1 MRIIRNHIEKDTSRL
16 LIVIICIGISSCD
29 PFLDEIPDNRVELN
43 TLDKAAQLLTNG
55 YSIASPAFTDWM
67 TDDVQFT
74 VGTTIRPSQLQIYN
88 WEEVDNGGPDELD
101 TPDFFWF
108 QAYQAIAHANEVLA
122 VLDDLPAVNDEDAI
136 KKDALEGE
144 AKLIRAYSHFM
155 LVNMFGEHYDQDD
168 SRNDL
173 GVPYIKNPE
182 TTFIQQ
188 YERESV
194 RKVYGEIEDDLLD
207 GLDLI
212 RDNFFLNSGKYHF
225 NRNAALAFASRFY
238 LWRGISGSASD
249 LQESLQYSNEL
260 LGSNPSAF
268 VRDMTSLEFL
278 RAKSSITGYPQL
290 YSSPDQSANLLLMR
304 KISLVQR
311 TDFGF
316 AASNDFYN
324 ALFGQ
329 NPLPGTTDEREN
341 PAFVK
346 GLDLSGDRGLFPVRY
361 ESLFERSSLNS
372 NVGTPYHIGLMFR
385 GEEVLFNRIECNIFL
400 GNNQAAIDDLNAL
413 FERRYSG
420 GNTEVTLESLRTFI
434 GVENDP
440 SFSDF
445 LVLFNVLIIEKRK
458 EFLAQGMRWFDAKRW
473 GIEIDHDQ
481 ADGSITTLEFG
492 DPRWVLQLPNSAI
505 EVGGLEPNPR

>member
-1 MRIIRNHIEKDTSRL
+1 MSNRRNHIRRVL
-16 LIVIICIGISSCD
+16 ARNFIIFLAFGIVSCD

-67 TDDVQFT
+67 TDDVQYT
-74 VGTTIRPSQLQIYN
+74 LGTTIRPSQLEIYN
-88 WEEVDNGGPDELD
+88 WEEVDNGGPNEVD

-108 QAYQAIAHANEVLA
+108 ETYQAIAHANEVLK
-122 VLDDLPAVNDEDAI
+122 VLDELPVSSDEDLI
-136 KKDALEGE
+136 RKDALEGE

-155 LVNMFGEHYDQDD
+155 LVNMFGEHFDNET
-168 SRNDL
+168 SRDDL
-173 GVPYIKNPE
+173 GVPYIKDPE

-207 GLDLI
+207 GLELI
-212 RDNFFLNSGKYHF
+212 SDNFFLNSGKYHF
-225 NRNAALAFASRFY
+225 NKNAALAFASRFY
-238 LWRGISGSASD
+238 LYKFDIR
-249 LQESLQYSNEL
+249 ESLKYSNEL
-260 LGSNPSAF
+260 LGSNPTAF
-268 VRDMTSLEFL
+268 VRDMTSPTFL
-278 RAKSSITGYPQL
+278 QAKSSITGYPQL

-311 TDFGF
+311 TDFAF
-316 AASNDFYN
+316 AASNDFYS

-346 GLDLSGDRGLFPVRY
+346 GLDLAGDRGLFPVRY

-385 GEEVLFNRIECNIFL
+385 GEEVLLNRIECNIYL
-400 GNNQAAIDDLNAL
+400 NNFEAAIDDLNVL
-413 FERRYSG
+413 FSKRYSG
-420 GNTEVTLESLRTFI
+420 GNTEVTLASLRTFI

-440 SFSDF
+440 SFSDL

-458 EFLAQGMRWFDAKRW
+458 EFIAQGMRWFDAKRW
-473 GIEIDHDQ
+473 GIDIVHDQ
-481 ADGSITTLEFG
+481 PDGSASSLEFG